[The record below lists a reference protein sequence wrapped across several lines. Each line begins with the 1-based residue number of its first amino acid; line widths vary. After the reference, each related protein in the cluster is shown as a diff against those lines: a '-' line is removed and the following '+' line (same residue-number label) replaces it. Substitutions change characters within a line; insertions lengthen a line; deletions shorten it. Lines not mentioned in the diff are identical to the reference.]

1 MLANQLASHHT
12 KASHTFQQRRES
24 LRRDPSRPTPPWSRL
39 VHAGLPRW
47 VEGHSLAKPS
57 SETDGDDGQRKRS
70 FGSVRNCQQH
80 CASVTW
86 LAISFPKDAYLTL
99 LDIN

>member
-47 VEGHSLAKPS
+47 VGGHSLAEPS
-57 SETDGDDGQRKRS
+57 SETDGGRQRELS
-70 FGSVRNCQQH
+70 FGSVRGGQQH
-80 CASVTW
+80 CTYVTW
-86 LAISFPKDAYLTL
+86 LANFVSQNCLF
-99 LDIN
+99 NSV